1 MPDLLWFV
9 LRRLFATVLVM
20 LALSLAVYL
29 IFYALPADPAR
40 LACGKPCTPDRLA
53 QARHF
58 MQLDQSVIQQYLA
71 FLKGIFAGRTF
82 GEGAAAVQCNAPCFG
97 YSFPLA
103 RPVTTLIVDRLP
115 VTLSIA
121 IGAAVLWL
129 PLGVTL
135 GVGAA
140 LKRGK
145 LFDRLAV
152 GFALI
157 GIATP
162 SFLLGLLAILVFGFW
177 LNMVPVNGYV
187 PLTESP
193 VDWAWHLIT
202 PWLVLA
208 AIQAAAYIRL
218 TRAQM
223 LEEMNLDH
231 ITTARAKGAGERR
244 VVAVHGLRGVLVPI
258 VTIFGLD
265 LGALLGGA
273 ILTEKVFSMQG
284 LGELLISAV
293 GQLDVAVVVGVTLFS
308 AFLVILANLVV
319 DVVHG
324 VLDPRVGHA

>member
-1 MPDLLWFV
+1 M
-9 LRRLFATVLVM
+9 
-20 LALSLAVYL
+20 
-29 IFYALPADPAR
+29 
-40 LACGKPCTPDRLA
+40 
-53 QARHF
+53 
-58 MQLDQSVIQQYLA
+58 
-71 FLKGIFAGRTF
+71 
-82 GEGAAAVQCNAPCFG
+82 QCNAPCFG

-103 RPVTTLIVDRLP
+103 RPVTTLILEPAADHGVDRDR
-115 VTLSIA
+115 
-121 IGAAVLWL
+121 GAAILWL
-129 PLGVTL
+129 VAGVSL

-140 LKRGK
+140 LRRGK
-145 LFDRLAV
+145 LFDRVAV
-152 GFALI
+152 GFALV
-157 GIATP
+157 GVASP
-162 SFLLGLLAILVFGFW
+162 SFLVGLLAILVFGFW

-193 VDWAWHLIT
+193 VDWAWHLVL
-202 PWLVLA
+202 PWIVLA
-208 AIQAAAYIRL
+208 ALNAASYIRL

-231 ITTARAKGAGERR
+231 ITTARAKGAGEGR
-244 VVAVHGLRGVLVPI
+244 VVFLHGLRGVLVPI

-265 LGALLGGA
+265 LGGLLGGA

-319 DVVHG
+319 DVLHG

>member
-1 MPDLLWFV
+1 MPDLAWFV
-9 LRRLFATVLVM
+9 VRRLAAAVLVM

-29 IFYALPADPAR
+29 IFYALPADPAH
-40 LACGKPCTPDRLA
+40 LACGKPCTPERLE

-58 MQLDQSVIQQYLA
+58 MQLDQSTLQQWLN
-71 FLKGIFAGRTF
+71 FLKGIFVGRTY

-103 RPVTTLIVDRLP
+103 RPVTTLIVERLP
-115 VTLSIA
+115 VTASIA

-129 PLGVTL
+129 LLGVSL
-135 GVGAA
+135 GVVAA
-140 LKRGK
+140 LRRGT
-145 LFDRLAV
+145 LIDRLAV

-157 GIATP
+157 GVASP
-162 SFLLGLLAILVFGFW
+162 SFLVGLLAILVFGFW

-208 AIQAAAYIRL
+208 LIQAASYIRL

-223 LEEMNLDH
+223 LEELNLDH
-231 ITTARAKGAGERR
+231 VTTARAKGAGESR
-244 VVAVHGLRGVLVPI
+244 VVLRHGLRGALVPI
-258 VTIFGLD
+258 VTLFGLD

-284 LGELLISAV
+284 LGELLLSAV
-293 GQLDVAVVVGVTLFS
+293 GQLDVAVVVGTTLFA
-308 AFLVILANLVV
+308 AFLIILANLVV
-319 DVVHG
+319 DIVHG
-324 VLDPRVGHA
+324 ALDPRVSHG

>member
-1 MPDLLWFV
+1 MPDLVWFII
-9 LRRLFATVLVM
+9 RRLFAALVVM

-29 IFYALPADPAR
+29 IFYAIPADPAR
-40 LACGKPCTPDRLA
+40 LACGKPCTPDRLE

-58 MQLDQSVIQQYLA
+58 MQLDQSTMQQYLS

-82 GEGAAAVQCNAPCFG
+82 GDGTAAVHCNAPCFG

-103 RPVTTLIVDRLP
+103 RSVTTLILDRLP
-115 VTLSIA
+115 ITASIA

-129 PLGVTL
+129 LLGVSL
-135 GVGAA
+135 GVVAA
-140 LKRGK
+140 LNRGRV
-145 LFDRLAV
+145 LDRLAV
-152 GFALI
+152 GVALV
-157 GIATP
+157 GVSTP

-208 AIQAAAYIRL
+208 VLQAASYIRL
-218 TRAQM
+218 TRSQM
-223 LEEMNLDH
+223 IEELNLDY
-231 ITTARAKGAGERR
+231 ITTARAKGASEAR
-244 VVAVHGLRGVLVPI
+244 VVVTHGLRGVLVPVI
-258 VTIFGLD
+258 TLFGLD
-265 LGALLGGA
+265 LGGLLGGA

-284 LGELLISAV
+284 LGDLLINAV
-293 GQLDVAVVVGVTLFS
+293 GQLDVAVVVGVTLFA
-308 AFLVILANLVV
+308 AFLIILANLVV

-324 VLDPRVGHA
+324 VLDPRVSHG